1 MGAAAARL
9 FLASSLVTA
18 LASPLVAQNVQTS
31 VGTVAAAQQ
40 PQQPTTPPNPATSP
54 TQNPAQNPAQ
64 NPGQIGG
71 QTPPLSRPIP
81 DRTVG
86 LEPGKVV
93 RWTMRDAI
101 MAALDKNADIE
112 IERENVKLAQFDL
125 FSAKGV
131 YDPLTSSNINY
142 NGLTQPNAARFS
154 GANSAQPSITNNTFT
169 YNFGLQ
175 QLIEKGGSTLTVNFN
190 NQRLASNVSNFTTQ
204 FSPRLSASFTQPL
217 LRNFGTDTNRHLI
230 KINRKRLD
238 LSDALFRQHAIEI
251 INQVQQAYWDLAFA
265 IRNEQITRDAMK
277 LAETQLNNNQRQ
289 VEVGTLAPI
298 DVISTATVLESRRQD
313 VFQAINAVAQAE
325 NALKM
330 MTVEGPDADL
340 WKARLEPVDS
350 FDVQPVQ
357 VPLEDAVKLAFA
369 NRPEV
374 RQYGIQKEMNKI
386 DLAFFR
392 NQTKPQVDFF
402 GTYGMLGLGGTPAL
416 SFTCPPNSTQVPNA
430 AQLACVDEGGNLVQ
444 PVQGPT
450 PVFPGF
456 VGGYGTSLAR
466 LFSQDYRTW
475 TVGVNFSF
483 PIRNRTAQANLGKAL
498 ETGRQ
503 LDVQTRKQLQSIEVE
518 VRNAVQSVAT
528 AKDRIDAARAAEKYA
543 QDQLEGEQKK
553 FQAGLSTTFLIL
565 TRQNDLSQARGV
577 ALRAVADYNKSIAEL
592 QRAVSTTLSSN
603 NIEVSSD
610 VPTSYNPTAGPPPVK
625 K

>member
-1 MGAAAARL
+1 MSNWMGAAAARL

-18 LASPLVAQNVQTS
+18 TATPLLAQNGPTS
-31 VGTVAAAQQ
+31 SSTVAAAQQ
-40 PQQPTTPPNPATSP
+40 PQQPATPPNPAQTTGQTSP
-54 TQNPAQNPAQ
+54 
-64 NPGQIGG
+64 
-71 QTPPLSRPIP
+71 QTPPLSRPVP
-81 DRTVG
+81 DRMVG

-125 FSAKGV
+125 FSAQGIH
-131 YDPLTSSNINY
+131 DPLVSSNIGY
-142 NGLTQPNAARFS
+142 NALNQPNSNRFS
-154 GANSAQPSITNNTFT
+154 GVNSAQAAIKSNTLN

-175 QLIEKGGSTLTVNFN
+175 QYIEKGGSTLAVNFN
-190 NQRLASNVSNFTTQ
+190 NQRLQSNSTNFTTS
-204 FSPRLSASFTQPL
+204 FSPRLSASFTQPIFK
-217 LRNFGTDTNRHLI
+217 NFATDTNRHLI

-251 INQVQQAYWDLAFA
+251 ISQVQQAYWDLAFA
-265 IRNEQITRDAMK
+265 IQNEQITRDAMK

-340 WKARLEPVDS
+340 WKAKLEPVDS
-350 FDVQPVQ
+350 FDVQPVA
-357 VPLEDAVKLAFA
+357 VPLEDAIKLAFA

-374 RQYGIQKEMNKI
+374 RQYTIQREMNKI
-386 DLAFFR
+386 DVDFFR
-392 NQTKPQVDFF
+392 NQTKPQVDFVA
-402 GTYGMLGLGGTPAL
+402 TYAMLGLGGTPAL
-416 SFTCPPNSTQVPNA
+416 GFTCPKNSTQDPNA
-430 AQLACVDEGGNLVQ
+430 AQLVCIDNETKLIVQ
-444 PVQGPT
+444 PVSGPV
-450 PVFPGF
+450 PVFPDF

-466 LFSQDYRTW
+466 LFSQDYRSW
-475 TVGVNFSF
+475 TVGFNFSF
-483 PIRNRTAQANLGKAL
+483 PIRNRTAKANLGKAR

-518 VRNAVQSVAT
+518 VRNAVQAVAT

-543 QDQLEGEQKK
+543 QEQLDGEQKK

-565 TRQNDLSQARGV
+565 TRQNDLSQARGT
-577 ALRAVADYNKSIAEL
+577 ALRAVADYNKSVAEL

-603 NIEVSSD
+603 NIDVSSD